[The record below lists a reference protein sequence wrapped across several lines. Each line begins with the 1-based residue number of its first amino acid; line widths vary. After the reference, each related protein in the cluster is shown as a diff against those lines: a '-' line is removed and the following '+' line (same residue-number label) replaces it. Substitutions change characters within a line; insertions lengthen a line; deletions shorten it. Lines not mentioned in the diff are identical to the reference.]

1 MYMHKCVGIYA
12 HAQEVTTS
20 CYPQEE
26 DLSPW
31 KQHFSLS
38 CIRLDC
44 LTSESQGP
52 SKTVITTHHDN

>member
-1 MYMHKCVGIYA
+1 MHMCVGINA
-12 HAQEVTTS
+12 HAQEVKTL
-20 CYPQEE
+20 CYPQE

-31 KQHFSLS
+31 KQHLSLS